1 MGDSVVR
8 HCPVLRVLDL
18 GTSDPTSPEPTVNVA
33 CSSAHGKGSLVPT
46 AAAEPPTAGTAEGS
60 VSDPSSSAGASR

>member
-18 GTSDPTSPEPTVNVA
+18 GTSDPTSPEPTANVA
-33 CSSAHGKGSLVPT
+33 RAPATGKGS
-46 AAAEPPTAGTAEGS
+46 
-60 VSDPSSSAGASR
+60 